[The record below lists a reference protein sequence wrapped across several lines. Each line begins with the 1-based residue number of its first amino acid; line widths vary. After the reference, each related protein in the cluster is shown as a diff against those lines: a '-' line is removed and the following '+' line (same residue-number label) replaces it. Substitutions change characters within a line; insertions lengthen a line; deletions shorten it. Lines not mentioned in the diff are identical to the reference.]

1 MVVDERNPDPIGPVL
16 WNIVGSITL
25 DELQLTIKAM
35 NAGAPAPDGMALVRG
50 KKIQGTM
57 HGRHPRSAK
66 STTKE
71 VLATWRQL
79 GLLDELATRALKY
92 TKMLGNGDSSTYGTI
107 VEREPY
113 GEDCIPE
120 KLECI
125 GHVQKRVGSRL
136 RKLKSSHKGLK
147 LDDGKGLSG
156 KGRLTDAKIDILQ
169 NYYGLAVRENLDSVD
184 NMAKHIEASLYHV
197 ASTAENPQHHLCPAG
212 EDSWCGYN
220 RDKKGYKHKNGIPS
234 SIVELIK
241 PIYKDLSNPVL
252 LSKCT
257 HGLTQ
262 NVNECLNGLIWERYP
277 KTIYVEQE
285 TVALAT
291 YLAILK
297 FNDGDISLLRLFSD
311 LDIIPGVFTA
321 KGADDSDD
329 SRIKLSAKK
338 STQKVKRR
346 KVLRHQ
352 RKHYVDSL
360 EDKKVLPMK
369 QAHSRQHIIN

>member
-1 MVVDERNPDPIGPVL
+1 MLSAIDSFNHVSVI
-16 WNIVGSITL
+16 
-25 DELQLTIKAM
+25 
-35 NAGAPAPDGMALVRG
+35 NA
-50 KKIQGTM
+50 
-57 HGRHPRSAK
+57 
-66 STTKE
+66 
-71 VLATWRQL
+71 
-79 GLLDELATRALKY
+79 
-92 TKMLGNGDSSTYGTI
+92 
-107 VEREPY
+107 
-113 GEDCIPE
+113 
-120 KLECI
+120 KLI
-125 GHVQKRVGSRL
+125 S
-136 RKLKSSHKGLK
+136 
-147 LDDGKGLSG
+147 LDDGKGLAG

-197 ASTAENPQHHLCPAG
+197 ASTAENPQHHLCPEG

-234 SIVELIK
+234 CIVELIK
-241 PIYKDLSNPVL
+241 PIYKD

-262 NVNECLNGLIWERYP
+262 NVNECLNGLIWERCP

-285 TVALAT
+285 AVALAT

-311 LDIIPGVFTA
+311 LDIIPGIFTA
-321 KGADDSDD
+321 KGAEDSDD

-338 STQKVKRR
+338 STEKVKKRR

-360 EDKKVLPMK
+360 EDKEGVTHE
-369 QAHSRQHIIN
+369 AGAF